1 MKVLIESQVTLTD
14 SQKEHIEKT
23 MQSLEELEHRITQS
37 EIYFKIGDGSNPKE
51 VSCKIRVH
59 IPGNDVVIS
68 DSDDDRMKAFNDAF
82 QRTKRQLI
90 KEKKARRPY

>member
-1 MKVLIESQVTLTD
+1 MKVLIESQFVLTD
-14 SQKEHIEKT
+14 VQKQHIEKT
-23 MQSLEELEHRITQS
+23 MQDLTDLEHRITQS
-37 EIYFKIGDGSNPKE
+37 EIYFKTGDGSNPKE

-68 DSDDDRMKAFNDAF
+68 DSDNDRMKAFNDAF
-82 QRTKRQLI
+82 QRAKRQLI

>member
-1 MKVLIESQVTLTD
+1 MKVLIESQFTLTNG
-14 SQKEHIEKT
+14 QKEHIEKT
-23 MQSLEELEHRITQS
+23 MQELAELEHRITQS
-37 EIYFKIGDGSNPKE
+37 EIYFKKGDGSNPKE

-68 DSDDDRMKAFNDAF
+68 DSDEDRMKAFNDAF
-82 QRTKRQLI
+82 QRSKRQLI